1 MGVLQFA
8 HMQGAQGGN
17 AAGLLW
23 ELGGDILRFPAWW
36 YGKGFLRAATYAIEF
51 VQGYARTLGVMVWAK
66 NIFVPMFGRYDW
78 QSRIISVFMRLA
90 NVIGRGFVTMIVSF
104 IVLGVFAAY
113 VALPVVAVVFAL
125 FHATSI
131 FSL

>member
-1 MGVLQFA
+1 MLQFV

-36 YGKGFLRAATYAIEF
+36 YGKGLVRAARYAAEF
-51 VQGYARTLGVMVWAK
+51 VHGYARSLGVMTWVK

-78 QSRIISVFMRLA
+78 QSRIISVFMRLV
-90 NVIGRGFVTMIVSF
+90 NVVGRGFATMIVAI
-104 IVLGVFAAY
+104 IVLGFLALY
-113 VALPVVAVVFAL
+113 VALPGIAVAFIL